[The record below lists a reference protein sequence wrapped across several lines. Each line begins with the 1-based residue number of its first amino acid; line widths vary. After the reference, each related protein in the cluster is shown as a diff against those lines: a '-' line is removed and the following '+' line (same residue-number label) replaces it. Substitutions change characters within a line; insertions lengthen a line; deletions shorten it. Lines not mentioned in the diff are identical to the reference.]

1 MREVVKLVWNQLG
14 LLEAAYGEA
23 KLIKLRGEQN
33 IDEELGLMDTQIK
46 KIKQERDERQK
57 KLVEEK
63 YSVQSARLSMGEFAL
78 TRILNS
84 DAESRTIWLLGRF
97 RRDPTENQ
105 VILILRKTEFQEDKM
120 HEIFPVMQ

>member
-1 MREVVKLVWNQLG
+1 MREVAKKVWNQLG

-23 KLIKLRGEQN
+23 KVMKLTGEQN

-46 KIKQERDERQK
+46 KMKQERDERRQ
-57 KLVEEK
+57 KLVQEK
-63 YSVQSARLSMGEFAL
+63 YSVQTSRLSMGEFTL

-105 VILILRKTEFQEDKM
+105 AILILRKTEFQEDKM